1 MTSPSHLARPSRRQL
16 ITGAVL
22 ASAAAPAHAA
32 PGGNGK
38 GQDIGFRRDAIQDAL
53 EAMVDDGAVGVVASV
68 VGASGGFQTAAGL
81 RQIGRDSAKP
91 QDRVRVASV
100 TKGMV
105 ATMVMQ
111 EIEAGRWSLDTT
123 IDDVVPDLYPGHG
136 HVTVAQ
142 LMNHTSGMPDGIYTL
157 LGVGDAQ
164 EAVTSQQLKAA
175 IAKHYPEREL
185 VRTARE
191 LDWLFEPGEA
201 MAYSN
206 TGYVMLSI
214 MLEEVSGTRIEDL
227 LRDRVLR
234 PAGMHHS
241 RLEESTIVRG
251 RHLMPY
257 GRFQEGLVAL
267 ETIDPSIF
275 SGAGGVYATAEDLT
289 SFSGA
294 LLRGELVN
302 PELVE
307 QMITPQG
314 AAAQF
319 GMGFGLYVAMSPCLD
334 AAGQPE
340 RLIGH
345 DGAGF
350 GTQTLSFSRWTP
362 PAGWR
367 WPGPAARGFRAARP
381 LTPMPLCWPRSP
393 RPARVRRCPAL
404 RPAGPPA
411 RPRQGRARPCSC
423 ELGCGRRSASG
434 TTTAPVADLLRVA
447 HTPSHG

>member
-1 MTSPSHLARPSRRQL
+1 MTSPSHLVRPSRRQL
-16 ITGAVL
+16 ITGALL
-22 ASAAAPAHAA
+22 ASAAVAAPAQAA
-32 PGGNGK
+32 PGGKGK
-38 GQDIGFRRDAIQDAL
+38 AKDIGFRRDAIQDAL

-91 QDRVRVASV
+91 QDRARVASV

-157 LGVGDAQ
+157 LGVGDGQ

-175 IAKHYPEREL
+175 IAKHYLEREL

-191 LDWLFEPGEA
+191 LDWLFEPGEGL
-201 MAYSN
+201 AYSN
-206 TGYVMLSI
+206 TGYVVLSI

-267 ETIDPSIF
+267 DTIDPSIF

-350 GTQTLSFSRWTP
+350 GTQTLSFSTVDASRRMAVAWTGRSWVP
-362 PAGWR
+362 GGPVPHANAALLAAFSATCPGETLPGSQADGSAGE
-367 WPGPAARGFRAARP
+367 AAAGEG
-381 LTPMPLCWPRSP
+381 S
-393 RPARVRRCPAL
+393 AL
-404 RPAGPPA
+404 
-411 RPRQGRARPCSC
+411 Q
-423 ELGCGRRSASG
+423 L
-434 TTTAPVADLLRVA
+434 
-447 HTPSHG
+447 

>member
-1 MTSPSHLARPSRRQL
+1 MTTPSHPARPSRRQL

-22 ASAAAPAHAA
+22 ASAAVAAPAHAA
-32 PGGNGK
+32 PGGSGQGK
-38 GQDIGFRRDAIQDAL
+38 GQDAGFRRDGIQDAL

-91 QDRVRVASV
+91 QDRARIASV

-123 IDDVVPDLYPGHG
+123 IDDVVRDLYPGHG

-142 LMNHTSGMPDGIYTL
+142 LMNHTSGMPDGIYPL
-157 LGVGDAQ
+157 LGVGEGQ
-164 EAVTSQQLKAA
+164 ETITAHQLKTA
-175 IAKHYPEREL
+175 ISRNHPEREL
-185 VRTARE
+185 VRVARE

-206 TGYVMLSI
+206 TGYVVLSI
-214 MLEEVSGTRIEDL
+214 MLEEVTGTRIEDL
-227 LRDRVLR
+227 IRTRIFG

-241 RLEESTIVRG
+241 RLEESTVVRG

-257 GRFQEGLVAL
+257 GRFADGLVAL

-294 LLRGELVN
+294 LLRGQLVDL
-302 PELVE
+302 ELVE

-314 AAAQF
+314 AAAEV
-319 GMGFGLYVAMSPCLD
+319 GMGYGLYVAMSPCLD
-334 AAGQPE
+334 GSGRPE

-350 GTQTLSFSRWTP
+350 GTQTLSFSTVDASRRMAVAWTGRSWVP
-362 PAGWR
+362 GGPIPDANAALLAAFSATCPGDTLPASQAG
-367 WPGPAARGFRAARP
+367 GSAGEAAAGEG
-381 LTPMPLCWPRSP
+381 S
-393 RPARVRRCPAL
+393 AL
-404 RPAGPPA
+404 
-411 RPRQGRARPCSC
+411 Q
-423 ELGCGRRSASG
+423 L
-434 TTTAPVADLLRVA
+434 
-447 HTPSHG
+447 

>member
-22 ASAAAPAHAA
+22 ASAAVAAPAHAA

-38 GQDIGFRRDAIQDAL
+38 GKGQNIGFRRDAIQDAL

-68 VGASGGFQTAAGL
+68 VGASGGFQTTAGL

-91 QDRVRVASV
+91 QDRARVASV

-157 LGVGDAQ
+157 LGVGEGQ

-206 TGYVMLSI
+206 TGYVVLSI

-241 RLEESTIVRG
+241 RLEDSTVVRG

-267 ETIDPSIF
+267 DTIDSSIL

-319 GMGFGLYVAMSPCLD
+319 GMGFGLYVAMSPCLN

-350 GTQTLSFSRWTP
+350 GTQTLSFSTVDASRRMAMAWTGRSWVP
-362 PAGWR
+362 GGPVPDANAALLAAFSATCPSETLPGSQADGSAGE
-367 WPGPAARGFRAARP
+367 AAAGEG
-381 LTPMPLCWPRSP
+381 S
-393 RPARVRRCPAL
+393 AL
-404 RPAGPPA
+404 
-411 RPRQGRARPCSC
+411 Q
-423 ELGCGRRSASG
+423 L
-434 TTTAPVADLLRVA
+434 
-447 HTPSHG
+447 